1 MMMMLFVAQNKRRS
15 NVHKENNTKIENIE
29 RYKNFTHCDKLSLI
43 KKISPRPNNLQ
54 ILISSFV
61 QTRFKMDIL

>member
-43 KKISPRPNNLQ
+43 KKN
-54 ILISSFV
+54 
-61 QTRFKMDIL
+61 